1 MDEKLLN
8 LMELSNGQKT
18 ANDLHKLLRYIK
30 PNLVDRNNRITVATG
45 DDGKEYTDH
54 IRENVPLDRTTTEK
68 LRILFDILTRTNVL
82 GALPPVLVP
91 VVSARYIVRAGVSEA
106 MIEQLKQHNPPREYK
121 PLFDAIDEYN
131 LPLVKTPHRFVL
143 TWYDAFKTDNDTP
156 QPVERLSRVL
166 LGHGDQVR
174 CVRGADR
181 ERKFTNCDEAYK
193 SMLNQLS

>member
-8 LMELSNGQKT
+8 LMELPNEQKT

-45 DDGKEYTDH
+45 DDGEEYTEH
-54 IRENVPLDRTTTEK
+54 IRKNVLLDKTTTEK
-68 LRILFDILTRTNVL
+68 LRTLFDILTTSNVL

-106 MIEQLKQHNPPREYK
+106 MIEHLKQHNPPREYK

-143 TWYDAFKTDNDTP
+143 TWYDAFKTGNDTP
-156 QPVERLSRVL
+156 QPVELLSHAL

-174 CVRGADR
+174 CVRGAHG
-181 ERKFTNCDEAYK
+181 EHKFKNCDDAYK
-193 SMLNQLS
+193 SMLKQLS